1 MTMTAMA
8 RSALHDPVLPHRP
21 PLRLITAVG
30 RDGAA
35 IHAQAVVPSD
45 SPAAADGWV
54 RSGYLVEI
62 AAQAAAAGEA
72 DHGGDATRVPM
83 HGMLT
88 AVRGWR
94 QHAPVAAGTVI
105 EVTVV
110 REAELGEAAR
120 FAAELRS
127 GGILIASGS
136 LQVVRKPACV

>member
-1 MTMTAMA
+1 MTITGMPRA
-8 RSALHDPVLPHRP
+8 ALHDPVLPHRS

-30 RDGAA
+30 GDGVT
-35 IHAQAVVPSD
+35 IHAQALVPLD
-45 SPAAADGWV
+45 SPAAAAGWV

-72 DHGGDATRVPM
+72 DHGDGIVPM

-88 AVRGWR
+88 AVRGWK
-94 QHAPVAAGTVI
+94 QHASVAAGVVI
-105 EVTVV
+105 DVIVV

-127 GGILIASGS
+127 DGVLVASGS